1 MKIPVKSSYSVHITE
16 PVDFD
21 KIDKMINIGGYTS
34 VAQFDSDIVRLCQNS
49 TRFFGTFSAEG
60 KAAMSLRKAYES
72 IKSDYHAALVEIVG
86 ESGASCF
93 VPTEK
98 VEE

>member
-1 MKIPVKSSYSVHITE
+1 MKMPTKSSYAVQIPE

-34 VAQFDSDIVRLCQNS
+34 VEQFDGDIVRLCQNS
-49 TRFFGTFSAEG
+49 TRFFGTFSVEG
-60 KAAMSLRKAYES
+60 KAAIRLRKAYES

-86 ESGASCF
+86 ERGASCF

-98 VEE
+98 IEE